1 MTDPRY
7 DKLASNLINHSI
19 CLQKGEKVLIEAFD
33 LPETMVIALV
43 RAARKAG
50 GVPLVTLKNNHVLR
64 ELYRE
69 ATEEQMQLC
78 GNVELA
84 RMKEMD
90 AYIAIRGS
98 HNIAEFSDVP
108 SDRMQLYQ
116 THWLQPVHFQERV
129 PNTRWVVLRWPSP
142 SMAQQ
147 AEMSTEEFE
156 NFYFEVCCLDYAKMG
171 EAIAPLKELMER
183 TDQVRITG
191 PDTDLR
197 FSIKDIPAI
206 ACCGDRNIPDGEC
219 FTAPVKD
226 SIEGHIH
233 FNARTLYNGTIFSDV
248 RLEFKDGKVVD
259 ATGSDDARLNEILDS
274 DEGARYVGEFAL
286 AFNPFIQEPM
296 LDILFDE
303 KIAGSFHFTPG
314 NAYDEAD
321 NGNRSDV
328 HWDMVMIQRPEH
340 GGGEIHFDDVLIRK
354 DGLFVLPELEGLN
367 PENLR

>member
-33 LPETMVIALV
+33 LPEAMVIALV

-78 GNVELA
+78 GDVELA

-108 SDRMQLYQ
+108 ADRMQLYQ
-116 THWLQPVHFQERV
+116 SHWLQPVHFQERV

-248 RLEFKDGKVVD
+248 RLGFKDGKVVD

-286 AFNPFIQEPM
+286 AFNPFIREPM

-340 GGGEIHFDDVLIRK
+340 GGGEIRFDDVLIRK

>member
-33 LPETMVIALV
+33 LPEAMVIALV
-43 RAARKAG
+43 RAARKEG

-78 GNVELA
+78 GDVELA

-90 AYIAIRGS
+90 AYIAMRGS

-156 NFYFEVCCLDYAKMG
+156 DFYFEVCCLDYAKMG
-171 EAIAPLKELMER
+171 KAIAPLKELMER
-183 TDQVRITG
+183 TDQVSITG

-248 RLEFKDGKVVD
+248 RLEFKDGKVVG
-259 ATGSDDARLNEILDS
+259 ATGSDDVRLNEILDS
-274 DEGARYVGEFAL
+274 DEGARYVGEFSL

-340 GGGEIHFDDVLIRK
+340 GGGEIRFDDVLIRK

>member
-78 GNVELA
+78 GDVELA

-108 SDRMQLYQ
+108 ADRMQLYQ
-116 THWLQPVHFQERV
+116 SHWLQPVHFQERV

-248 RLEFKDGKVVD
+248 RLEFKDGKVVG

>member
-33 LPETMVIALV
+33 LPDAMVIALV
-43 RAARKAG
+43 RAARRAG
-50 GVPLVTLKNNHVLR
+50 GVTLVTLKNNHVLR

-78 GNVELA
+78 GDVELA

-90 AYIAIRGS
+90 AYIAMRGS

-108 SDRMQLYQ
+108 SDRMQHYQ

-156 NFYFEVCCLDYAKMG
+156 DFYFEVCCLDYARMG

-340 GGGEIHFDDVLIRK
+340 GGGEIRFDDVLIRK

>member
-78 GNVELA
+78 GDVELA

-108 SDRMQLYQ
+108 ADRMQLYQ
-116 THWLQPVHFQERV
+116 SHWLQPVHFQERV

-226 SIEGHIH
+226 SIEGYIH

-248 RLEFKDGKVVD
+248 RLEFKDGKVVG

>member
-33 LPETMVIALV
+33 LPEAMVIALV

-78 GNVELA
+78 GDVELA

-108 SDRMQLYQ
+108 ADRMQLYQ
-116 THWLQPVHFQERV
+116 SHWLQPVHFQERV

-233 FNARTLYNGTIFSDV
+233 FNAR
-248 RLEFKDGKVVD
+248 
-259 ATGSDDARLNEILDS
+259 
-274 DEGARYVGEFAL
+274 
-286 AFNPFIQEPM
+286 
-296 LDILFDE
+296 
-303 KIAGSFHFTPG
+303 
-314 NAYDEAD
+314 
-321 NGNRSDV
+321 
-328 HWDMVMIQRPEH
+328 
-340 GGGEIHFDDVLIRK
+340 
-354 DGLFVLPELEGLN
+354 
-367 PENLR
+367 

>member
-78 GNVELA
+78 GDVELA

-90 AYIAIRGS
+90 AYIAMRGS

-156 NFYFEVCCLDYAKMG
+156 DFYFEVCCLDYARMG

-340 GGGEIHFDDVLIRK
+340 GGGEIRFDDVLIRK

>member
-78 GNVELA
+78 GDVELA

-108 SDRMQLYQ
+108 ADRMQLYQ
-116 THWLQPVHFQERV
+116 SHWLQPVHFQERV

-219 FTAPVKD
+219 FTAPVKN
-226 SIEGHIH
+226 SVEGHIH

-248 RLEFKDGKVVD
+248 RLEFKDGKVVG

>member
-33 LPETMVIALV
+33 LPEAMVIALV

-78 GNVELA
+78 GDVELA

-90 AYIAIRGS
+90 AYIAMRGS

-116 THWLQPVHFQERV
+116 SHWLQPVHFQERV

-156 NFYFEVCCLDYAKMG
+156 DFYFEVCCLDYAKMG

-248 RLEFKDGKVVD
+248 RLEFKDGKVVG

-340 GGGEIHFDDVLIRK
+340 GGGEIRFDDVLIRK

>member
-1 MTDPRY
+1 
-7 DKLASNLINHSI
+7 
-19 CLQKGEKVLIEAFD
+19 
-33 LPETMVIALV
+33 
-43 RAARKAG
+43 
-50 GVPLVTLKNNHVLR
+50 
-64 ELYRE
+64 
-69 ATEEQMQLC
+69 MQLC
-78 GNVELA
+78 GDVELA

-90 AYIAIRGS
+90 AYIAMRGS

-156 NFYFEVCCLDYAKMG
+156 DFYFEVCCLDYARMG

-340 GGGEIHFDDVLIRK
+340 GGGEIRFDDVLIRK

>member
-1 MTDPRY
+1 MSDPRY
-7 DKLASNLINHSI
+7 ATLASNLINHSI
-19 CLQKGEKVLIEAFD
+19 HLQKGEKVLIEAFD
-33 LPETMVIALV
+33 LPEAMVIALV
-43 RAARKAG
+43 RAAREAG
-50 GVPLVTLKNNHVLR
+50 GTPFVTLKNNRVLR
-64 ELYRE
+64 ELYVD

-78 GNVELA
+78 GEVELA
-84 RMKEMD
+84 RMREMD
-90 AYIAIRGS
+90 AYIGMRGS
-98 HNIAEFSDVP
+98 RNISELSDVP
-108 SDRMQLYQ
+108 SEKMQLYQ
-116 THWLQPVHFQERV
+116 THWLQPVHFRERV

-156 NFYFEVCCLDYAKMG
+156 DFYFDVCCLDYAKMG
-171 EAIAPLKELMER
+171 KAMEPLKALMER
-183 TDQVRITG
+183 TDHVHITG

-206 ACCGDRNIPDGEC
+206 ACSGDRNIPDGEC
-219 FTAPVKD
+219 FTAPVRD
-226 SIEGHIH
+226 SVEGHIH

-248 RLEFKDGKVVD
+248 RLEFAAGKVVA

-274 DEGARYVGEFAL
+274 DEGARYVGEFSL
-286 AFNPFIQEPM
+286 AFNPFIREPM

-321 NGNRSDV
+321 NGNRSEV

-340 GGGEIHFDDVLIRK
+340 GGGEIRFDDVLIRK

-367 PENLR
+367 PENLQ

>member
-78 GNVELA
+78 GDVELA

-90 AYIAIRGS
+90 AYIAMRGS

-156 NFYFEVCCLDYAKMG
+156 DFYFEVCCLDYAKMG
-171 EAIAPLKELMER
+171 KAIAPLKELMER

-248 RLEFKDGKVVD
+248 RLEFKDEKVVD
-259 ATGSDDARLNEILDS
+259 ATGSDNARLNEILDS

-340 GGGEIHFDDVLIRK
+340 GGGEIRFDDVLIRK

>member
-78 GNVELA
+78 GDVELA

-156 NFYFEVCCLDYAKMG
+156 DFYFEVCCLDYAKMG

-248 RLEFKDGKVVD
+248 RLEFKNGKVVD

>member
-33 LPETMVIALV
+33 LPEAMVIALV

-78 GNVELA
+78 GDVELA

-108 SDRMQLYQ
+108 ADRMQLYQ
-116 THWLQPVHFQERV
+116 SHWLQPVHFQERV

>member
-1 MTDPRY
+1 
-7 DKLASNLINHSI
+7 
-19 CLQKGEKVLIEAFD
+19 
-33 LPETMVIALV
+33 
-43 RAARKAG
+43 
-50 GVPLVTLKNNHVLR
+50 
-64 ELYRE
+64 
-69 ATEEQMQLC
+69 
-78 GNVELA
+78 
-84 RMKEMD
+84 
-90 AYIAIRGS
+90 
-98 HNIAEFSDVP
+98 
-108 SDRMQLYQ
+108 
-116 THWLQPVHFQERV
+116 
-129 PNTRWVVLRWPSP
+129 
-142 SMAQQ
+142 MAQQ

-156 NFYFEVCCLDYAKMG
+156 DFYFEVCCLNYAKMG
-171 EAIAPLKELMER
+171 KAIAPLKELMER
-183 TDQVRITG
+183 TDQVSITG

-248 RLEFKDGKVVD
+248 RLEFKDGKVVG
-259 ATGSDDARLNEILDS
+259 ATGSDDVRLNEILDS

-340 GGGEIHFDDVLIRK
+340 GGGEIRFDDVLIRK

>member
-1 MTDPRY
+1 
-7 DKLASNLINHSI
+7 
-19 CLQKGEKVLIEAFD
+19 
-33 LPETMVIALV
+33 
-43 RAARKAG
+43 
-50 GVPLVTLKNNHVLR
+50 VTLKNNHVLR

-78 GNVELA
+78 GDVELA

-90 AYIAIRGS
+90 AYIAMRGS

-156 NFYFEVCCLDYAKMG
+156 DFYFEVCCLDYARMG

-340 GGGEIHFDDVLIRK
+340 GGGEIRFDDVLIRK

>member
-78 GNVELA
+78 GDVELA

-90 AYIAIRGS
+90 AYIAMRGS

-156 NFYFEVCCLDYAKMG
+156 DFYFEVCCLDYAKMG

-340 GGGEIHFDDVLIRK
+340 GGGEIRFDDVLIRK

>member
-78 GNVELA
+78 GDVELA

-108 SDRMQLYQ
+108 ADRMQLYQ
-116 THWLQPVHFQERV
+116 SHWLQPVHFQERV

-156 NFYFEVCCLDYAKMG
+156 DFYFEVCCLDYAKMG
-171 EAIAPLKELMER
+171 KAIAPLKELMER

-226 SIEGHIH
+226 SIEGYIH

>member
-78 GNVELA
+78 GDVELA

-90 AYIAIRGS
+90 AYIAMRGS

-129 PNTRWVVLRWPSP
+129 PNTRWVVLRWPSR

-147 AEMSTEEFE
+147 AEMSPEALEDI
-156 NFYFEVCCLDYAKMG
+156 YFEVC
-171 EAIAPLKELMER
+171 
-183 TDQVRITG
+183 
-191 PDTDLR
+191 
-197 FSIKDIPAI
+197 
-206 ACCGDRNIPDGEC
+206 
-219 FTAPVKD
+219 
-226 SIEGHIH
+226 
-233 FNARTLYNGTIFSDV
+233 
-248 RLEFKDGKVVD
+248 
-259 ATGSDDARLNEILDS
+259 
-274 DEGARYVGEFAL
+274 
-286 AFNPFIQEPM
+286 
-296 LDILFDE
+296 
-303 KIAGSFHFTPG
+303 
-314 NAYDEAD
+314 
-321 NGNRSDV
+321 
-328 HWDMVMIQRPEH
+328 
-340 GGGEIHFDDVLIRK
+340 
-354 DGLFVLPELEGLN
+354 
-367 PENLR
+367 

>member
-33 LPETMVIALV
+33 LPEAMVIALV

-78 GNVELA
+78 GDVELA

-108 SDRMQLYQ
+108 ADRMQLYQ
-116 THWLQPVHFQERV
+116 SHWLQPVHFQERV

-226 SIEGHIH
+226 SIEGYIH

-259 ATGSDDARLNEILDS
+259 ATGSDNARLNEILDS